1 MKIYLTIKSIPELS
15 GLPKDIR
22 LSAWCACFWKA
33 FQHWQVWLALF
44 VTITT
49 GTSVPFI
56 LVYVWDDVSA
66 IISAFVIG
74 IVSFGGQLLIFQAV
88 IQQMR
93 PHLKRFLQSHR
104 ESGVI
109 KT

>member
-22 LSAWCACFWKA
+22 LSSWCACFWKA
-33 FQHWQVWLALF
+33 FQHWQAWLAMF

-49 GTSVPFI
+49 WTSVPFI
-56 LVYVWDDVSA
+56 RVYVCDEVSA
-66 IISAFVIG
+66 IISWSVIG
-74 IVSFGGQLLIFQAV
+74 IVCFGGQLLIFQAV

-93 PHLKRFLQSHR
+93 PHLKRFVESHR

-109 KT
+109 KP